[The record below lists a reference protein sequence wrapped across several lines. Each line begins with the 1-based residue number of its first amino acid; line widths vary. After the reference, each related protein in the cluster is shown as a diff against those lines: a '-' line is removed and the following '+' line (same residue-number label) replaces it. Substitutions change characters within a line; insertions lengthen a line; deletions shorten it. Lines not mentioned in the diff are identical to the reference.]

1 MVWRVYWRR
10 KIHTSLQG
18 NKPFEQNLA
27 ETFEQSS
34 EPLVLILLKSS
45 EVDVPQKDLLLIQL
59 SQTPHDTL

>member
-1 MVWRVYWRR
+1 M
-10 KIHTSLQG
+10 HTFLQG